1 MNSDLFLQAT
11 IAHRNNQLSKAK
23 ELYQKIL
30 LKEENNFE
38 TLFLLGTLYLQEKKY
53 SNSIKHLTKANELK
67 NNDIHNIMNLGVAY
81 KEDGQLII
89 AEKYLKKAFK
99 LNKYNSDV
107 CNNLGNLYLTSQKFD
122 DSLHFFKLAIQINP
136 QNFSYML
143 NIADCYYQMSLI
155 KESIEVLSNIPSTSD
170 FFIQSQQKLFNI
182 FYKTKNYKQCV
193 LIGENLIKIS
203 NNPDEFISKT
213 FLSMLALGETNQAKK
228 LLNLFKNND
237 EKKFHTALLLMEE
250 LKYKESKDIL
260 TLLSSQKNYELLC
273 HHNLGVLN
281 FRSNNFVMAID
292 HFKKALHKNSDFVE
306 SQIQLGLCQLAQCNF
321 KEGWDNFYH
330 YQNQKFFNWN
340 YLKELKRWD
349 GYKLNSKILIIFDQ
363 GLGDQIFFSS
373 LINSLP
379 NLNQY
384 YCVVNKKLLDIFKQS
399 FSENIY
405 FLEETAIGNLKGYDF
420 YIRATELGKLY
431 IRDKNDLK
439 KQRMYL
445 KAKKSDVIDKKAI
458 GLSWHSSNQLIGRK
472 KSINLESLIVSLK
485 SKSKYF
491 VNLQYGEFGDEIKRL
506 SLKHNVNFIN
516 HDSID
521 NYNDI
526 TGLAGLILACDEIYS
541 ISNTTAHL
549 AGALGV
555 KVSLVLPFNHQSNT
569 WYWFSDQDNRSL
581 WYPNVKV
588 IEATANQDLSS
599 ALKKIK

>member
-1 MNSDLFLQAT
+1 
-11 IAHRNNQLSKAK
+11 
-23 ELYQKIL
+23 
-30 LKEENNFE
+30 
-38 TLFLLGTLYLQEKKY
+38 
-53 SNSIKHLTKANELK
+53 
-67 NNDIHNIMNLGVAY
+67 
-81 KEDGQLII
+81 
-89 AEKYLKKAFK
+89 
-99 LNKYNSDV
+99 
-107 CNNLGNLYLTSQKFD
+107 
-122 DSLHFFKLAIQINP
+122 
-136 QNFSYML
+136 
-143 NIADCYYQMSLI
+143 
-155 KESIEVLSNIPSTSD
+155 
-170 FFIQSQQKLFNI
+170 
-182 FYKTKNYKQCV
+182 
-193 LIGENLIKIS
+193 
-203 NNPDEFISKT
+203 
-213 FLSMLALGETNQAKK
+213 
-228 LLNLFKNND
+228 
-237 EKKFHTALLLMEE
+237 MEE

-321 KEGWDNFYH
+321 KEGWDNFYR

-399 FSENIY
+399 FSENIH
-405 FLEETAIGNLKGYDF
+405 FLEETAIDNLKGYDF

-555 KVSLVLPFNHQSNT
+555 KVSLVLPFNHPSNT